1 MLQFK
6 SGCPPPSREKQH
18 QLLYIR
24 GSNSVVECNLAK
36 VDVAGS
42 NPVSRSKIFG
52 IPCGNNSVVE
62 CSASQAGGRG
72 FKSRFPL
79 HFFSEPAE
87 FSAGS
92 FFCLPLFPRHVW
104 ETVRVHASAA
114 SGAAHGTGSACSGTQ
129 RIRRRQER
137 IAPRIAGKLPA
148 ARYAPVR
155 SVPAVFSLMG
165 PRSAGPGNVCALE
178 TKKPAAGEQPASERQ
193 RRRDVLPY
201 IFF

>member
-1 MLQFK
+1 M
-6 SGCPPPSREKQH
+6 
-18 QLLYIR
+18 
-24 GSNSVVECNLAK
+24 VECNLAK
-36 VDVAGS
+36 VEVAGS
-42 NPVSRSKIFG
+42 NPVSRSKIFRHPVRELLSG
-52 IPCGNNSVVE
+52 RVL
-62 CSASQAGGRG
+62 ASQAGGRG

-104 ETVRVHASAA
+104 GSGLCACVRSVRCGAWRRKCLQRDSEDTEEAGKER
-114 SGAAHGTGSACSGTQ
+114 SPDRGGAAGSTVCPGPLRDSPDFFQ
-129 RIRRRQER
+129 LSRDF
-137 IAPRIAGKLPA
+137 
-148 ARYAPVR
+148 R

-165 PRSAGPGNVCALE
+165 PRSAGSGNVCGLDA
-178 TKKPAAGEQPASERQ
+178 KKPAAGEQPASERK